1 MKSERKRLLQ
11 RRVQHWIVRGSKS
24 RSKNELPRGLRN
36 GLQRNLTALAA
47 TLFTLLILTWA
58 GFYALAS
65 GLLRDDAKTRAQLA
79 SAQIIDN
86 LTREL
91 SGLEQSVSTLAAGD
105 LAKRFVSENDLAKR
119 YDYADE
125 IIAGSAANALGSGF
139 LNHALIYDLTGSF
152 YRLAGNLSYSS
163 CVSLGYLLSRS
174 SYPGHIVRESEGVT
188 YIGYVAGIYD
198 ENDTRIGAV
207 VILTERENILD
218 IVRMT
223 APDRS
228 LLVSVMA
235 GDESIAESYDE
246 APNRMQTLS
255 TKQVGLTPFSV
266 RVAIDEQRV
275 NTSVRWFTLAAAIT
289 ALIFILLLIT
299 FLRLLNRRFFKP
311 MITVIGHVK
320 TLGDGEAKRRLP
332 LVDGDEFDA
341 LILGVNDML
350 DRLDKGSA
358 RLRMTEAK
366 LQNNEIQKQKAIIF
380 SLKKQINA
388 HFTINTLS
396 TVQTL
401 ADRGEI
407 DAASQILSKLSSLI
421 RYAYAEDERIGVWE
435 ELKIM
440 NDYIDVMNIR
450 YDHKITTIINAD
462 DRLMDYRMPRML
474 LQPIV
479 ENAIT
484 HGFRNR
490 TLDCSIFVCA
500 ELIANRIRISITD
513 NGDGMSED
521 ALVALRARLDADDE
535 NAPDGLG
542 GIALVNIRRQLRS
555 FYGDDA
561 SIAIESTYGQNT
573 IVTLQ
578 FPTIHDSKIPSS
590 SFPKN

>member
-1 MKSERKRLLQ
+1 MKSALKSSTTNNS
-11 RRVQHWIVRGSKS
+11 IGSIKAGS
-24 RSKNELPRGLRN
+24 VNAPQSGLN
-36 GLQRNLTALAA
+36 GGLQRNLTLLAA
-47 TLFTLLILTWA
+47 TLFTLLIFTWA
-58 GFYALAS
+58 IFYALAS
-65 GLLRDDAKTRAQLA
+65 GLLRADAKTRAELA
-79 SAQIIDN
+79 STQIIDN

-91 SGLEQSVSTLAAGD
+91 SGLEQSVSTLASSD
-105 LAKRFVSENDLAKR
+105 LAKRFVSENDLTKR
-119 YDYADE
+119 YALADE
-125 IIAGSAANALGSGF
+125 MITGSTANALGSSF
-139 LNHALIYDLTGSF
+139 MNHALIYDYHGNF
-152 YRLAGNLSYSS
+152 YRLTGNLSYSS

-188 YIGYVAGIYD
+188 YIGYIAGIYD
-198 ENDTRIGAV
+198 EHAVRTGAV

-218 IVRMT
+218 TVRMT

-235 GDESIAESYDE
+235 GDEPIAENYEE
-246 APNRMQTLS
+246 APSRLQTLS

-275 NTSVRWFTLAAAIT
+275 NSSVRWFTLAAAIT

-311 MITVIGHVK
+311 MISVIGHVK

-332 LVDGDEFDA
+332 PVEGDEFDA
-341 LILGVNDML
+341 LIRGVNDML
-350 DRLDKGSA
+350 DRLEKGSE

-396 TVQTL
+396 AVQTL
-401 ADRGEI
+401 ADRGEV

-421 RYAYAEDERIGVWE
+421 RYAYAEDERISVWE

-440 NDYIDVMNIR
+440 DDYIDIMNLR
-450 YDHKITTIINAD
+450 HDHKITTMINAD

-479 ENAIT
+479 ENAVT

-490 TLDCSIFVCA
+490 FEDCTILVCA
-500 ELIANRIRISITD
+500 ELIGDRIRISITD
-513 NGDGMSED
+513 NGDGMSDD
-521 ALVALRARLDADDE
+521 ALAALRKHLDTDDE
-535 NAPDGLG
+535 NAPEGLG

-555 FYGDDA
+555 FYGESA
-561 SIAIESTYGQNT
+561 SICIESTVSQNT
-573 IVTLQ
+573 KVTLL
-578 FPTIHDSKIPSS
+578 FPTIHDPEIPQT
-590 SFPKN
+590 